1 MNDLA
6 ALFGIS
12 SKDVANSKKD
22 AKGKNKGKTGNK
34 EKKEKKP
41 IRQGERYPLPV
52 RVRSGHIQ
60 CTLTQ
65 EQFNGKTLD
74 ENEIKVELRKLYPE
88 LSGIQ
93 FSLVKFS
100 NEFTRLQETME
111 KLAEDAD
118 TDAEEEFLK
127 DQTAEEEP
135 LDIAEAVPED
145 EYEDEAEGADAEQS
159 NESDLEEGN
168 TETDESPNDKKTDET
183 TSQSKGCWVKL
194 DMQYQEV
201 KKDQSL
207 AFPVTVKVGK
217 FELEIKEEISLEE
230 IRTAW
235 VEEHPEYAGCH
246 FCYDERNSLLFPY
259 MLGEAEIKGKKY
271 NLPVQIGYLDQQET
285 YTCEDFGNK
294 LLEYVS
300 LEEIRK
306 AYGKKHPEYENA
318 VFVYNAEKN
327 LLFPVLEFKKSVGN
341 ERVSLPILVRGS
353 GFSMQVEKEDLKG
366 AESATLEEI
375 RAVIEC
381 IYPEFSKERTEMI
394 YDERNFVI
402 PVLKGSR
409 KGIQIIIERKNQ
421 GFYVVQGRDGFMY
434 RIEQMPYGCFDCRE
448 DGSDVDFRMT
458 QKKIPYDILL
468 DVVAFF
474 KRNPFKEAAV
484 QIFYDVK
491 ERNYEIYYPEQKVTS
506 ASVVFTRS
514 HDMENDKVLVM
525 DIHSHGAMKA
535 FFSSVDDHDE
545 KGTRLF
551 MVFGNLDKEN
561 ITHRLRAGIAGNYKM
576 LKLSDVFE
584 MEDKTNEK

>member
-12 SKDVANSKKD
+12 SEDVANQKKGT
-22 AKGKNKGKTGNK
+22 KGKGKTGSK

-41 IRQGERYPLPV
+41 VKQGERYPLPV

-65 EQFNGKTLD
+65 EQFEGKTLG
-74 ENEIKVELRKLYPE
+74 ENEIKAELRKLYPE
-88 LSGIQ
+88 LSGLQ
-93 FSLVKFS
+93 FNLVKFS

-111 KLAEDAD
+111 KVAEDAD
-118 TDAEEEFLK
+118 IGAEEEKEK
-127 DQTAEEEP
+127 DLTAEEEP
-135 LDIAEAVPED
+135 LDIPDAVPED
-145 EYEDEAEGADAEQS
+145 GNEDEAEEADQS
-159 NESDLEEGN
+159 DEPDSEEDDA
-168 TETDESPNDKKTDET
+168 ETDENSDDRKTDKKVP
-183 TSQSKGCWVKL
+183 QSGGCWVKL
-194 DMQYQEV
+194 DIQYQEV
-201 KKDQSL
+201 KKDQTL
-207 AFPVTVKVGK
+207 MFPVTVKVGK
-217 FELEIKEEISLEE
+217 HELEIKEETPLEE
-230 IRTAW
+230 IRAAW

-246 FCYDERNSLLFPY
+246 FCYDDKNNLLFPY

-271 NLPVQIGYLDQQET
+271 SLPVRIGYLDQQEM
-285 YTCEDFGNK
+285 YTCEDFGDAT
-294 LLEYVS
+294 LESVS

-306 AYGKKHPEYENA
+306 VYGKKYPEYENA
-318 VFVYNAEKN
+318 VLVYNAEEN
-327 LLFPVLEFKKSVGN
+327 LLFPILEFKKSVGN
-341 ERVSLPILVRGS
+341 ERISLPILVRGS
-353 GFSMQVEKEDLKG
+353 GFSMKVEKEDLKG

-375 RAVIEC
+375 RAVIERV
-381 IYPEFSKERTEMI
+381 YPEFSKERTEMI

-421 GFYVVQGRDGFMY
+421 GFHVVRGRDGFMY

-448 DGSDVDFRMT
+448 DGSDADFRMT
-458 QKKIPYDILL
+458 ERKIPYGILL

-474 KRNPFKEAAV
+474 KKNPLKEAAAQV
-484 QIFYDVK
+484 FYDVNARK
-491 ERNYEIYYPEQKVTS
+491 YEIYYPEQKVTF

-514 HDMENDKVLVM
+514 HDMERDKVLVM
-525 DIHSHGAMKA
+525 DIHSHGTMKA
-535 FFSSVDDHDE
+535 FFSSVDDNDE

-551 MVFGNLDKEN
+551 MVFGNLDKKE
-561 ITHRLRAGIAGNYKM
+561 ITYKLRAGIAGNYKM

>member
-12 SKDVANSKKD
+12 GKDVANQKKD
-22 AKGKNKGKTGNK
+22 ARGKGKGKTGNT

-41 IRQGERYPLPV
+41 VKQGERYPLPV

-60 CTLTQ
+60 CMLTQ
-65 EQFNGKTLD
+65 EQFKGKTLG
-74 ENEIKVELRKLYPE
+74 ENEIKAELRKLYPE
-88 LSGIQ
+88 LSGLQ

-111 KLAEDAD
+111 KITEDAD
-118 TDAEEEFLK
+118 ADAEEGKVK
-127 DQTAEEEP
+127 DLTTEEEP

-145 EYEDEAEGADAEQS
+145 EYEDEAEEADEEQS
-159 NESDLEEGN
+159 DESDLEESDM
-168 TETDESPNDKKTDET
+168 EADESADDKKADEKL
-183 TSQSKGCWVKL
+183 SRSGGCWVKL
-194 DMQYQEV
+194 DIQYQEV
-201 KKDQSL
+201 KKDQTI
-207 AFPVTVKVGK
+207 AFPVTVKVGEY
-217 FELEIKEEISLEE
+217 ELEIKEETSLEE

-235 VEEHPEYAGCH
+235 VDEHPEYTGCH
-246 FCYDERNSLLFPY
+246 FCYDERNSMLFPY

-271 NLPVQIGYLDQQET
+271 ILPVRVGYLDQQET
-285 YTCEDFGNK
+285 YTCEDFGNES
-294 LLEYVS
+294 LEHVS

-318 VFVYNAEKN
+318 VFAYNVEKN

-341 ERVSLPILVRGS
+341 ERISLPILVRGS

-366 AESATLEEI
+366 AGSATLEEI
-375 RAVIEC
+375 RAVIER

-458 QKKIPYDILL
+458 EKKVPYDILL

-474 KRNPFKEAAV
+474 KKNPFKEAAV
-484 QIFYDVK
+484 QIFYDVNTRK
-491 ERNYEIYYPEQKVTS
+491 YEIYYPEQKVTF
-506 ASVVFTRS
+506 ASVAFTRS
-514 HDMENDKVLVM
+514 HDMESDKVLVM
-525 DIHSHGAMKA
+525 DIHSHGTMKA

-551 MVFGNLDKEN
+551 MVFGNLDKTE
-561 ITHRLRAGIAGNYKM
+561 ITHKLRAGIAGNYKM
-576 LKLSDVFE
+576 LELSDVFE

>member
-12 SKDVANSKKD
+12 SEDVANQKKGT
-22 AKGKNKGKTGNK
+22 KGKGKTGSK

-41 IRQGERYPLPV
+41 VRQGERYPLPV

-65 EQFNGKTLD
+65 EQFEGKTLG
-74 ENEIKVELRKLYPE
+74 ENEIKAELRKLYPE
-88 LSGIQ
+88 LSGLP
-93 FSLVKFS
+93 FCLVKFS

-111 KLAEDAD
+111 KIAENPDAD
-118 TDAEEEFLK
+118 TEEEKVK
-127 DQTAEEEP
+127 DLTAEEEP
-135 LDIAEAVPED
+135 LDIAEAAPED
-145 EYEDEAEGADAEQS
+145 GYEDETEEADQSDEPDSEEDDAETGE
-159 NESDLEEGN
+159 NSD
-168 TETDESPNDKKTDET
+168 DKKTDKKVP
-183 TSQSKGCWVKL
+183 QSGGCWVKL
-194 DMQYQEV
+194 DIQYQEV
-201 KKDQSL
+201 KKDQTL

-217 FELEIKEEISLEE
+217 HELEIKEKASLEE
-230 IRTAW
+230 IRAAW

-246 FCYDERNSLLFPY
+246 FCYDDKNNLLFPY
-259 MLGEAEIKGKKY
+259 MVGEAEIKGKKY
-271 NLPVQIGYLDQQET
+271 SLPVRIGYLDQQET
-285 YTCEDFGNK
+285 YTCEDFGNAS
-294 LLEYVS
+294 LESAS

-306 AYGKKHPEYENA
+306 VYGKRHPEYENA
-318 VFVYNAEKN
+318 IFVYNAEEN
-327 LLFPVLEFKKSVGN
+327 LLFPILEFKKSVGN
-341 ERVSLPILVRGS
+341 ERISLPILVRGS

-375 RAVIEC
+375 RAVIESV
-381 IYPEFSKERTEMI
+381 YPEFSKERTEMI
-394 YDERNFVI
+394 FDERNFVI

-421 GFYVVQGRDGFMY
+421 GFHVVRGRDGFMY

-448 DGSDVDFRMT
+448 DGSDADFRMT
-458 QKKIPYDILL
+458 ERKIPYGILL

-474 KRNPFKEAAV
+474 KKNPLKEAAAQV
-484 QIFYDVK
+484 FYDVNARK
-491 ERNYEIYYPEQKVTS
+491 YEIYYPEQKVTF

-514 HDMENDKVLVM
+514 HDMERDKVLVM
-525 DIHSHGAMKA
+525 DIHSHGTMNA
-535 FFSSVDDHDE
+535 FFSSVDDNDE

-551 MVFGNLDKEN
+551 MVFGNLDKKE
-561 ITHRLRAGIAGNYKM
+561 ITYKLRAGIAGNYKM

>member
-12 SKDVANSKKD
+12 SEDVANQKKGT
-22 AKGKNKGKTGNK
+22 KGKGKTGSK

-41 IRQGERYPLPV
+41 VKQGERYPLPV

-65 EQFNGKTLD
+65 EQFEGKTLG
-74 ENEIKVELRKLYPE
+74 ENEIKAELRKLYPE
-88 LSGIQ
+88 LSGLP
-93 FSLVKFS
+93 FGLVKFS

-111 KLAEDAD
+111 KTAENADA
-118 TDAEEEFLK
+118 DAEEEKVK
-127 DQTAEEEP
+127 DLTAEEEP
-135 LDIAEAVPED
+135 LDIPDAAPED
-145 EYEDEAEGADAEQS
+145 GNEDEAEEADQS
-159 NESDLEEGN
+159 DEPDLEEDDA
-168 TETDESPNDKKTDET
+168 ETDENSDDRKTDEKI
-183 TSQSKGCWVKL
+183 SQSEGCWVKL
-194 DMQYQEV
+194 DIQYQEV
-201 KKDQSL
+201 KKDQTL
-207 AFPVTVKVGK
+207 AFPITVKVGK
-217 FELEIKEEISLEE
+217 HELEIKEETPLDE
-230 IRTAW
+230 IRAAW

-246 FCYDERNSLLFPY
+246 FCYDDKNNLLFPY
-259 MLGEAEIKGKKY
+259 MVGEAEIKGKKY
-271 NLPVQIGYLDQQET
+271 SLPVRIGYLDQQET
-285 YTCEDFGNK
+285 YTCEDFGNAS
-294 LLEYVS
+294 LESAS

-306 AYGKKHPEYENA
+306 VYGKKYPEYENA

-327 LLFPVLEFKKSVGN
+327 LLFPVLEFKKNVGN

-353 GFSMQVEKEDLKG
+353 GFKMQVEKEDLKG

-375 RAVIEC
+375 RAVIESV
-381 IYPEFSKERTEMI
+381 YPEFSKERTEMI

-409 KGIQIIIERKNQ
+409 KGVQLIIERKNH
-421 GFYVVQGRDGFMY
+421 GFHVVQGRDGFMY

-458 QKKIPYDILL
+458 ERKIPYGILL

-474 KRNPFKEAAV
+474 KKNPLKEAAAQV
-484 QIFYDVK
+484 FYDVNTRK
-491 ERNYEIYYPEQKVTS
+491 YEIYYPEQKVTF

-514 HDMENDKVLVM
+514 HDMERDKVLVM
-525 DIHSHGAMKA
+525 DIHSHGTMNA
-535 FFSSVDDHDE
+535 FFSSVDDNDE

-551 MVFGNLDKEN
+551 MVYGNLDKKE
-561 ITHRLRAGIAGNYKM
+561 ITYKLRAGIAGNYKM
-576 LKLSDVFE
+576 LKLNDVFE